1 MVGVFLGAVLVAA
14 ACGPEDPDAPVLTV
28 TVRATRL
35 ELATPLATAGTVSAA
50 PASAATATSAPA
62 SISSATPATAA
73 NLRGT
78 ATPRVE
84 PPTTATQA
92 ATPEPPTP
100 RTPAPTTTPPPARTL
115 TPAPTGTQPPAGEPA
130 RVVQVI
136 DGDTVDV
143 VVDGVEHTVRLLGI
157 DAPEP
162 DDTGGQAALA
172 EQARE
177 ALVALVGDGA
187 VILVVD
193 VEPLDDTGRLLRHVM
208 RADVVLSVELA
219 RQGWVRSREYAP
231 NALFRDAIAE
241 AQQEARAA
249 ARGRWAPPVA
259 GLAMTVD
266 KIAETVVI
274 SNNGGA
280 PLDLSG
286 WRLVSLRGA
295 QAIEIPAGTVL
306 DPGATLTVAS
316 GSSQGDV
323 AFGQQHAWHNE
334 YRDSAELRRPDGRVA
349 LYWDDPA
356 SPG

>member
-1 MVGVFLGAVLVAA
+1 M
-14 ACGPEDPDAPVLTV
+14 
-28 TVRATRL
+28 
-35 ELATPLATAGTVSAA
+35 
-50 PASAATATSAPA
+50 
-62 SISSATPATAA
+62 
-73 NLRGT
+73 
-78 ATPRVE
+78 
-84 PPTTATQA
+84 
-92 ATPEPPTP
+92 
-100 RTPAPTTTPPPARTL
+100 
-115 TPAPTGTQPPAGEPA
+115 
-130 RVVQVI
+130 
-136 DGDTVDV
+136 
-143 VVDGVEHTVRLLGI
+143 RLLGI
-157 DAPEP
+157 DAPEL

-177 ALVALVGDGA
+177 ALAALVGDGA
-187 VILVVD
+187 VILIAD

-231 NALFRDAIAE
+231 SALFRDAIAE

-266 KIAETVVI
+266 KTAETVVI

-295 QAIEIPAGTVL
+295 QAVEIPAGTVL
-306 DPGATLTVAS
+306 DPGAALTVAS

-323 AFGQQHAWHNE
+323 AFGQQHVWHNE

>member
-1 MVGVFLGAVLVAA
+1 MLRPVTPRTSRFWCMVGVFLGAVLVAA
-14 ACGPEDPDAPVLTV
+14 ACGAEDPDAPVLTV

-35 ELATPLATAGTVSAA
+35 VLATPLATAGTVSAA

-100 RTPAPTTTPPPARTL
+100 RTPAPTTTPPAARTL
-115 TPAPTGTQPPAGEPA
+115 TQAPTGTQPPAGKAA

-157 DAPEP
+157 DAPEA

-187 VILVVD
+187 VILNTD
-193 VEPLDDTGRLLRHVM
+193 GEPLDDTGRLLRHVM

-266 KIAETVVI
+266 KTAETRSRFEQRRRAARSIRV
-274 SNNGGA
+274 A
-280 PLDLSG
+280 T
-286 WRLVSLRGA
+286 RKF
-295 QAIEIPAGTVL
+295 AGR
-306 DPGATLTVAS
+306 AS
-316 GSSQGDV
+316 GRNPGWDRSRPGCDADGCV
-323 AFGQQHAWHNE
+323 RQQPRRRRIRPTACMAQ
-334 YRDSAELRRPDGRVA
+334 RISRLRRAAAP
-349 LYWDDPA
+349 
-356 SPG
+356 